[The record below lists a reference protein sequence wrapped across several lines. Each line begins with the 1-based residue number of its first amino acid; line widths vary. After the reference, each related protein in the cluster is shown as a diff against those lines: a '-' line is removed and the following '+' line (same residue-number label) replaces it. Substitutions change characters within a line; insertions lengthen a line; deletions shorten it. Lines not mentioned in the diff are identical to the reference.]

1 MVKYKKI
8 KGGTSLEELNTFV
21 EEVKISV
28 PYNEDNTLV
37 ELGKNIVILLEKQNE
52 YVKKLNKITPLTLT
66 NYKESEYIKY
76 KPETP
81 YLIKFFMMQFIEKYI
96 KLSNIYNK
104 IKDILKPSTIIFRQN
119 SRYLPRIYEEC
130 LYLYIIDNGIDN
142 GNYIKIFSQ

>member
-1 MVKYKKI
+1 MVIYKKI

-81 YLIKFFMMQFIEKYI
+81 YLIKFYMMQFIEKYI
-96 KLSNIYNK
+96 ISLGFH
-104 IKDILKPSTIIFRQN
+104 L
-119 SRYLPRIYEEC
+119 
-130 LYLYIIDNGIDN
+130 
-142 GNYIKIFSQ
+142 